1 MTTFVLVVE
10 DDEAF
15 AASVT
20 QVLWE
25 SDSAVEI
32 SYAKSRTSA
41 IALLENNF
49 FDLIILDLNIPTVDK
64 ALDAKPQNGHAVFAR
79 AQTAA
84 PGTPVLVLTSST
96 VEDFVDQLLQRQ
108 HQCDVW
114 GEGHKIGT
122 IQVLKK
128 NNFVQCASIVG
139 PILQAIS
146 ALSDVELEKSNVHL
160 STAQD
165 RLLRI
170 FAKLFSGTR
179 ARVTKVGGGLSGAL
193 VVRIAITNS
202 AGARVHD
209 AVAKL
214 STMDDVKD
222 EGERFEKMVSRL
234 DPIATPRKLATL
246 EYGAGATAGIFY
258 GLADGFE
265 DSAFKA
271 ASDITAGSFIGNVA
285 NVTSKWNEGVPETRR
300 TIREIRSRVLKDGDL
315 EVLIERYSLAWI
327 PTFEQREIQTRWAC
341 CHGDLHGE
349 NVLVS
354 AIGDAV
360 IIDYGD
366 VGDGPAS
373 LDPCTLELSVLFHP
387 EGPLRDSEWPS
398 TEAAHEWGNLDVYL
412 TGCPIPEFIRAC
424 RKWALTSGA
433 GQREIAACAYAYLVR
448 QLKYEDTDKEL
459 ILALLQ
465 GVRRYFDAT

>member
-1 MTTFVLVVE
+1 MTTYVLVVE
-10 DDEAF
+10 DDEVF
-15 AASVT
+15 AASIT
-20 QVLWE
+20 QVLKE
-25 SDSAVEI
+25 ADDGVGI
-32 SYAKSRTSA
+32 TYAKSRTSA
-41 IALLENNF
+41 ISFLEADF

-64 ALDAKPQNGHAVFAR
+64 ALDAKPEHGHAVFAR

-96 VEDFVDQLLQRQ
+96 VEDFVDQLLRRQ
-108 HQCDVW
+108 QQCDVW
-114 GEGHKIGT
+114 GEGRKIGT

-146 ALSDVELEKSNVHL
+146 ALSDVELAKTDVQLN
-160 STAQD
+160 TAQD

-179 ARVTKVGGGLSGAL
+179 ARVTRVGGGLSSAL
-193 VVRIAITNS
+193 VVRAAITNS

-214 STMDDVKD
+214 SSMDDVKD

-246 EYGAGATAGIFY
+246 EYGAGPTAGIFY
-258 GLADGFE
+258 GLAEGFE
-265 DSAFKA
+265 SSAFKA
-271 ASDITAGSFIGNVA
+271 VAEDNAKIFIGNVA
-285 NVTSKWNEGVPETRR
+285 SATSRWSEGVPETRR
-300 TIREIRSRVLKDGDL
+300 IIREIRSRVLKDDDL
-315 EVLIERYSLAWI
+315 DALIGKYSLPWVRA
-327 PTFEQREIQTRWAC
+327 FELKEIQTRWSC

-354 AIGDAV
+354 LAGDAV

-373 LDPCTLELSVLFHP
+373 LDPTTLELSVLFHP
-387 EGPLRDSEWPS
+387 QGPLRDSGWPS
-398 TEAAHEWGNLDVYL
+398 KEAANAWGHLDQYL
-412 TGCPIPEFIRAC
+412 VGCPAPEFIRAC
-424 RKWALTSGA
+424 REWALTTGA
-433 GQREIAACAYAYLVR
+433 GQREVAACAYAYLVR
-448 QLKYEDTDKEL
+448 QLKYDDTDKDL

-465 GVRRYFDAT
+465 GVKNYFDAT